1 MKTPTQARIIR
12 ATILRGRDLLALPN
26 WALKEALFDL
36 AIRSDGM
43 REELIERL
51 HREIW
56 KNKYDGAPQ

>member
-1 MKTPTQARIIR
+1 MRVDRPPTQVRVIR
-12 ATILRGRDLLALPN
+12 AQILRGADLLLLPT

-36 AIRSDGM
+36 AVRSDGM

-56 KNKYDGAPQ
+56 MNKYD